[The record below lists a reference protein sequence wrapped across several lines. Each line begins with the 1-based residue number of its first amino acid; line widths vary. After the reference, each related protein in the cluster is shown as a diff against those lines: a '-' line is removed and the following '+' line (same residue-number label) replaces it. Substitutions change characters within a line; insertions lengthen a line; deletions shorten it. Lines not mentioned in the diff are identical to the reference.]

1 MTQVTASLLT
11 FQGEMDV
18 EDDCFEC
25 VVERLIVSRDRAS
38 IQMRCRDDGDP
49 HIAEGSFEFVN
60 CTWQT
65 RSFSVKYDKEK
76 AATHATFELRAIEV
90 SSDIS
95 LVKVQALWRQGG
107 EDYDLEGELDRLR
120 LR

>member
-38 IQMRCRDDGDP
+38 IQMRCRDDGGP

-60 CTWQT
+60 GQLHMANQVI
-65 RSFSVKYDKEK
+65 FG
-76 AATHATFELRAIEV
+76 EV
-90 SSDIS
+90 
-95 LVKVQALWRQGG
+95 RQGKG
-107 EDYDLEGELDRLR
+107 SNTCDIRIARNRGVQRHISRESAGPVAPRR
-120 LR
+120 